1 MPPTD
6 LSAYCRPVNTPT
18 GSPPPRPPPQQYG
31 GGGGGGPNSGGHGGY
46 HERGPNNFDD
56 NNNHETNNNKTELKR
71 KCIDYHTPAVFD
83 VTSRLYRKPNSRL
96 HTLPGGSGRAGYPYI
111 QCHTNYLKLLG
122 LPCGEGVG
130 GDVIPSMAFLTYC
143 AHVTRAKN
151 SNPVM

>member
-1 MPPTD
+1 MAPTD

-18 GSPPPRPPPQQYG
+18 GPPPSGGGGYTG
-31 GGGGGGPNSGGHGGY
+31 GGGGY
-46 HERGPNNFDD
+46 HHENTPGDDD
-56 NNNHETNNNKTELKR
+56 NNENNNKAELKR
-71 KCIDYHTPAVFD
+71 KCIDYHTPAVLD

-130 GDVIPSMAFLTYC
+130 GDVIPSVAFLTYC

>member
-1 MPPTD
+1 MAPTD
-6 LSAYCRPVNTPT
+6 LSAYCRPVDTPT
-18 GSPPPRPPPQQYG
+18 GPPPPPPG
-31 GGGGGGPNSGGHGGY
+31 GGGGYSGGGGGY
-46 HERGPNNFDD
+46 HHENTGDDD
-56 NNNHETNNNKTELKR
+56 NNNENKAELKR
-71 KCIDYHTPAVFD
+71 KCIDYHTPAVLD

-130 GDVIPSMAFLTYC
+130 GDVIPSVAFLTYC